1 MKNIILG
8 VALVAA
14 FAACKNTT
22 NTSTGDA
29 SAPKA
34 DCCSSEKAASCSS
47 EKAASCEAKTECSG
61 EQKVCPATG
70 KTMN

>member
-14 FAACKNTT
+14 LAACKNTT

-29 SAPKA
+29 NAPKA
-34 DCCSSEKAASCSS
+34 DCCASKKAESCTSEKAA
-47 EKAASCEAKTECSG
+47 ACEAKTECSG
-61 EQKVCPATG
+61 EQKVCPSTG
-70 KTMN
+70 KTLN